1 MIEKVKITKRI
12 FTNIREQLLSKNHED
27 FLLGIETW
35 KNLNPSIVLNTVT
48 AKYLFPSRRKTFRSL
63 VSTLECDTSWV
74 MMWEEIKKHDLTK
87 LEKEIIEEDVMDL
100 FKEMMKFFDIEKVIT
115 VKKIEMKW

>member
-1 MIEKVKITKRI
+1 MIEEIKITKRI
-12 FTNIREQLLSKNHED
+12 FISIRDQLVSEDQED
-27 FLLGIETW
+27 FTLAMETW
-35 KNLNPSIVLNTVT
+35 KNLNPSIVLNTVM

-87 LEKEIIEEDVMDL
+87 LEKEIIEEDVMSL